1 MKKLRAAVIGVG
13 YLGRFH
19 AQKYKALQSELPV
32 ELVAVCD
39 MNFEQAMKVGAELGV
54 PAFRDP
60 SGLVGKIDVAT
71 IATVTQSHFAV
82 TKMLLENGI
91 HCNVEKPM
99 TVTVSEAQELVKL
112 AESKGLKLCVGHS
125 ERFNPAFMKAKELVK
140 NPQVIELIRHAPYK
154 SRGADVSVIH
164 DLMVHDIDLL
174 RSLVPK
180 DLSLIEARG
189 GKVLSTTY
197 DWSSAFFSFG
207 GNRSAF
213 ISVSR
218 VAPQMSRVLRMISAT
233 ESVMADMQTGEVQ
246 LARFQSTEQIQT
258 ENFSTGKGDNL
269 LMENRTFLQLVL
281 GEGSGDAVTGDQGQY
296 ALEWIHQLIDRIR
309 TDG

>member
-1 MKKLRAAVIGVG
+1 MKKLRAAVVGVG

-19 AQKYKALQSELPV
+19 AQKFKALQSELPI

-39 MNFEQAMKVGAELGV
+39 MNFEQAMRVGAELGV
-54 PAFRDP
+54 PAYREP
-60 SGLVGKIDVAT
+60 QGLIGKIDVAT

-82 TKMLLENGI
+82 TKTLLENGI

-99 TVTVSEAQELVKL
+99 TVTVGEAQELVKL
-112 AESKGLKLCVGHS
+112 AASKGLCLCVGHS

-140 NPQVIELIRHAPYK
+140 NPQVIELVRHAPYK

-164 DLMVHDIDLL
+164 DLMVHDLDLL

-180 DLSLIEARG
+180 DLALIEARG
-189 GKVLSTTY
+189 GKVLSPSY
-197 DWSSAFFSFG
+197 DWASAFFGFG
-207 GNRSAF
+207 GNRTAF
-213 ISVSR
+213 ITVSR
-218 VAPQMSRVLRMISAT
+218 VAPQMSRTLRMISAT
-233 ESVMADMQTGEVQ
+233 ESVMADLQTGEVQ
-246 LARFQSTEQIQT
+246 LARFQSVDQIQI

-269 LMENRTFLQLVL
+269 LHENRSFIQLVL
-281 GEGSGDAVTGDQGQY
+281 GEGSGDAVTGDQGQF

-309 TDG
+309 AEG